1 MRWFMVLGLLGLVG
15 CNSGSTGAQQ
25 NQAAPWQVL
34 RYDYV
39 CDSGAVLQVAY
50 LNHTPTDFAVL
61 SYKGQL
67 HVLTVGM
74 SASGVRYVATDEAD
88 GLRWHVKGEQ
98 GHLSYETAGQQA
110 EDVIL
115 EGSCRQLR

>member
-1 MRWFMVLGLLGLVG
+1 MRWMMLLSVWVLVG
-15 CNSGSTGAQQ
+15 CDTGFMGKPEKQT
-25 NQAAPWQVL
+25 QAWEVL

-88 GLRWHVKGEQ
+88 GLRWHVKGEE
-98 GHLSYETAGQQA
+98 GHITYESAGQQV

-115 EGSCRQLR
+115 EGSCRQLK